1 MPPPARKLIIERL
14 PEQPDKPQDVHIE
27 RWLPFKDIKRKVI
40 LNPKPADPVV
50 CKPRNIIV
58 SWEKM
63 KCSKVNTE
71 FKNAGVEKADPKIYM
86 AKHGRK
92 NLKAVNEMP
101 SIVNEVQKHHNIELA
116 ANHKKPYYM
125 ELEGDLHALSM
136 IDLDKEG
143 LGEYKSFFSKYLNGM
158 A

>member
-14 PEQPDKPQDVHIE
+14 PETPDKPQDVHIE
-27 RWLPFKDIKRKVI
+27 RWLPFKDIRRKVI
-40 LNPKPADPVV
+40 LNPKPADPVA

-63 KCSKVNTE
+63 KCCKVNTE
-71 FKNAGVEKADPKIYM
+71 IKNTGVEKTDPKSYIE
-86 AKHGRK
+86 KHGRK
-92 NLKAVNEMP
+92 ALKANHEMP
-101 SIVNEVQKHHNIELA
+101 DIVHEVQKQHNVSLA

-125 ELEGDLHALSM
+125 ELEGDVHALGM
-136 IDLDKEG
+136 IDLEKEG
-143 LGEYKSFFSKYLNGM
+143 LGEYKSFFERYLSGM